1 MRLSLL
7 TKIRFRER
15 TNHISEYKHS
25 KIRIFRTARV
35 FVMVFAVAN
44 LL

>member
-1 MRLSLL
+1 MQLKLL
-7 TKIRFRER
+7 TKRRFRER
-15 TNHISEYKHS
+15 TNRISEYKYS
-25 KIRIFRTARV
+25 KIRIFRTAIV

>member
-7 TKIRFRER
+7 TKRRFRER
-15 TNHISEYKHS
+15 TNRISEYKNS
-25 KIRIFRTARV
+25 KIRIFRTALV